1 MSEELPGLFGLNK
14 TNRNF
19 HKKKSWGKN
28 QFNSSFPASLCCY
41 LASKNIDANYL
52 SIQNGKY
59 SPTTIEI
66 DKVFGISPEDPDVYF
81 AFEAQHTPFQKYVI
95 GTLPRTDIVIQR
107 ESTGVC
113 LSGLEIKLTA
123 LPDNTTCNLN
133 ENLYGSEIVV
143 RPDTI
148 VYLACSL
155 IVSVGRHLDEHLEK
169 IKIRDWSDA
178 RSVLPKINKIVT
190 SIKNIS
196 LRAEGGQIPFLL
208 QPVWKTIGK
217 SPLLADQCLDVFVWS
232 NAGFAHLCSLIV
244 SVGRHLD
251 EHLEKIKIRDWSDAR
266 SVLPKINKIVTSI
279 KNISLRA
286 EGGQIPFLL
295 QPVWKTIGKSPLL
308 ADQCLDVF
316 VWSNAG
322 FAHFISKIA
331 NKNQAANNITR
342 QTRTAIWLYKML
354 SDFRHN
360 GKFDHEEIIDGLSYN
375 TKNDKAFASA
385 GNVTN
390 SYMAGKRLETPVI
403 SKNEIKKIILGG
415 GQNLLSPER
424 RFDAIVFNSPE
435 LFR

>member
-232 NAGFAHLCSLIV
+232 NAGFAH
-244 SVGRHLD
+244 
-251 EHLEKIKIRDWSDAR
+251 
-266 SVLPKINKIVTSI
+266 
-279 KNISLRA
+279 
-286 EGGQIPFLL
+286 
-295 QPVWKTIGKSPLL
+295 
-308 ADQCLDVF
+308 
-316 VWSNAG
+316 
-322 FAHFISKIA
+322 FISKIA